1 MCFFY
6 ALSVT
11 AQTLENRYQL
21 KAGFDWELEME
32 LAAPKYYVSG
42 FEFPKMPVLTSEQ
55 PDRFQAFAWGLI
67 PFWVK
72 TPEQAAQIRS
82 KTLNARAETVL
93 EKPAFR
99 QAVRRR
105 RCLVP
110 ADGFYEW
117 RAFRGKKYPYY
128 IFLKE
133 KAVFSFAGIWE
144 EWAHPATGEIWKTYS
159 ILTTEANPLLAK
171 VHNTKKRMPVILPRA
186 QERVWLED
194 GLGEAELL
202 SLMQPFPAELMDA
215 YPISRLITARTADR
229 NRREIRE
236 PFVYPELGEG

>member
-21 KAGFDWELEME
+21 KEGFDWEVV
-32 LAAPKYYVSG
+32 AGPWTPRYYVSG
-42 FEFPKMPVLTSEQ
+42 FEFPKMPVLTNEAPNRLQ
-55 PDRFQAFAWGLI
+55 FLTWGLV

-72 TPEQAAQIRS
+72 TPEQAAQIRG

-99 QAVRRR
+99 QAVQRR

-117 RAFRGKKYPYY
+117 RAVGGKKYPYY
-128 IFLKE
+128 IFLKDRT
-133 KAVFSFAGIWE
+133 VFSFAGIWE
-144 EWAHPATGEIWKTYS
+144 EWADPATGELIRTYS

-171 VHNTKKRMPVILPRA
+171 IHNTKKRMPVILPRKR
-186 QERVWLED
+186 ERAWLSA
-194 GLGEAELL
+194 GLSMNELL
-202 SLMQPFPAELMDA
+202 SFLQPFPAAQMEA
-215 YPISRLITARTADR
+215 YTIGRLITARAANR
-229 NRREIRE
+229 NCPEVQA
-236 PFVYPELGEG
+236 PFVYRELGEG